1 MITLPKMIG
10 ASGNDCVVA
19 TVTMVCMYWR
29 QAKENLPWNLP
40 LDFDHKNWTNFF
52 ESGRKFV
59 RMSGMPFNN
68 IKHFLKKLNLP
79 LSVEL
84 EFLEDMY
91 GLRNLVDHNIP
102 PIVLYDHTYFMKNV
116 RGPGHAVVLID
127 QTDELFVSVNPSL
140 EPKFYHK
147 LAKTD
152 FEESW
157 KLNHNA
163 TIIIHPKTYKLEVMR
178 IPTKTLMNY
187 INRAGTT

>member
-10 ASGNDCVVA
+10 ASGNDCIVA

-29 QAKENLPWNLP
+29 LTKGNLAWHLP
-40 LDFDHKNWTNFF
+40 SDFESQEWTNLF
-52 ESGRKFV
+52 ENGRKYV

-68 IKHFLKKLNLP
+68 IKLFLRKLNLP

-84 EFLEDMY
+84 AFLEDTY
-91 GLRNLVDHNIP
+91 GLRNLIIENIP

-116 RGPGHAVVLID
+116 RGPGHAVILVD
-127 QTDELFVSVNPSL
+127 QTQEMFVSVNPSL

-157 KLNHNA
+157 KMNHNA
-163 TIIIHPKTYKLEVMR
+163 TIIIYPKTYKLEVTK
-178 IPTKTLMNY
+178 IPTKTLMSY
-187 INRAGTT
+187 IKKEETT